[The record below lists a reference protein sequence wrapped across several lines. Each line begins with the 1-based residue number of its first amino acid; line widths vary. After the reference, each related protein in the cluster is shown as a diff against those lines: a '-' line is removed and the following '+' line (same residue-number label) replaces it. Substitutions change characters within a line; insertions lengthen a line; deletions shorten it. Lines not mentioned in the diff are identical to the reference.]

1 MDKKVI
7 QQVTTFII
15 SFLMPSLPKW
25 VLSFNLVSFVLIQ
38 NHSNRE
44 DLYLFRND
52 CYKLVLLLIPTFANW
67 RKEENCVLFLLTY
80 CFLIFIFKSTYFK
93 GRFEQFLKSCLL
105 SIFFKSK
112 NSKFVKQNDFVFFF
126 LDVETLRKID

>member
-1 MDKKVI
+1 MRPLFKGA
-7 QQVTTFII
+7 FY
-15 SFLMPSLPKW
+15 SFLSYKGAPIIQGRP
-25 VLSFNLVSFVLIQ
+25 LIKGA
-38 NHSNRE
+38 HYLR
-44 DLYLFRND
+44 LYG
-52 CYKLVLLLIPTFANW
+52 
-67 RKEENCVLFLLTY
+67 TY